1 MKEKLSQEHFDAIF
15 DNNGRELSDTQPLAE
30 MFKDRVQH
38 CLYEFSWV
46 YLRSDALPHVEGDP
60 VDQKPPPRWHETEPT

>member
-30 MFKDRVQH
+30 RCKFRPVQH
-38 CLYEFSWV
+38 FV
-46 YLRSDALPHVEGDP
+46 YMSSAGCIFALTPCPHVEA
-60 VDQKPPPRWHETEPT
+60 T